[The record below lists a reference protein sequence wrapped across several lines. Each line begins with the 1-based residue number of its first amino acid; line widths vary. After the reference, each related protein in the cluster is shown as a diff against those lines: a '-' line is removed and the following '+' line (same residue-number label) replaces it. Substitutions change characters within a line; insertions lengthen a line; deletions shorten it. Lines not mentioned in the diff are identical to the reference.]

1 SRPSVARSTA
11 SRCSFR
17 WPECTKPRS
26 ERRGDR
32 RLRRRRAAGLPGLE
46 RRVGSAAGRPA
57 ADLKALAGDR
67 QVVSVSYC
75 RGIYMVALKD
85 GSARTFKEYD
95 LAFKTDTGPSGPAK
109 GTPALVPTGRGGD
122 RAFLVFSALDE
133 LKDALTTRC

>member
-1 SRPSVARSTA
+1 MIVA
-11 SRCSFR
+11 FVV
-17 WPECTKPRS
+17 
-26 ERRGDR
+26 
-32 RLRRRRAAGLPGLE
+32 AGLPVFLASSVALAQPPE
-46 RRVGSAAGRPA
+46 RPA

-109 GTPALVPTGRGGD
+109 GTPALVPTGRVGD

>member
-1 SRPSVARSTA
+1 M
-11 SRCSFR
+11 
-17 WPECTKPRS
+17 
-26 ERRGDR
+26 
-32 RLRRRRAAGLPGLE
+32 
-46 RRVGSAAGRPA
+46 
-57 ADLKALAGDR
+57 
-67 QVVSVSYC
+67 SVSYC

-109 GTPALVPTGRGGD
+109 GTPALVPTGRVGD